1 MNFGLIDRVVIVT
14 GAAGAVGSVMAR
26 QLLGQGARVAL
37 VDRVPDALRS
47 EFGERAA
54 LHNAWI
60 ADATDLTDPA
70 AVARMV
76 DGTLQ
81 AFGRIDGLVNIAGG
95 YRAGAAVHEMT
106 LSDWDLMFAINVRS
120 ALLASRAVV
129 PHFLRQGSGA
139 IVNVG
144 SRAALAGVGDA
155 GAYSAAKAVVVRLTE
170 SMSAELKDRGVRI
183 NAVLP
188 SIVDTEANRAA
199 MPGADFGRWV
209 EPEALAAVILFL
221 LSDGARAIHG
231 AAIPVFGRA

>member
-1 MNFGLIDRVVIVT
+1 
-14 GAAGAVGSVMAR
+14 
-26 QLLGQGARVAL
+26 
-37 VDRVPDALRS
+37 
-47 EFGERAA
+47 
-54 LHNAWI
+54 
-60 ADATDLTDPA
+60 
-70 AVARMV
+70 MV

-95 YRAGAAVHEMT
+95 YRAGAPVHEMT
-106 LSDWDLMFAINVRS
+106 LSDWEFMFAINVRS

-144 SRAALAGVGDA
+144 SRSALAGVGDA

-188 SIVDTEANRAA
+188 SIIDTEANRAA
-199 MPGADFGRWV
+199 MPDADFGRWV
-209 EPEALAAVILFL
+209 EPEALSEVILFL

-231 AAIPVFGRA
+231 AALPVYGRA

>member
-14 GAAGAVGSVMAR
+14 GAAGALGAVVAR

-37 VDRVPDALRS
+37 ADLAPDAVRA

-54 LHNAWI
+54 SESAWV
-60 ADATDLTDPA
+60 APATDLTDPA

-95 YRAGAAVHEMT
+95 YRAGAPVHEMT
-106 LSDWDLMFAINVRS
+106 LSDWEFMFAINVRS

-144 SRAALAGVGDA
+144 SRSALAGVGDA

-188 SIVDTEANRAA
+188 SIIDTEVNRAA
-199 MPGADFGRWV
+199 MPDADFGRWV
-209 EPEALAAVILFL
+209 EPEALSEVILFL

-231 AAIPVFGRA
+231 AALPVYGRA

>member
-14 GAAGAVGSVMAR
+14 GAAGALGSVMAR

-37 VDRVPDALRS
+37 VDLVPDAVRS

-54 LHNAWI
+54 SQNAWV
-60 ADATDLTDPA
+60 ADATDLTDSA

-95 YRAGAAVHEMT
+95 YRAGAPVHEMT
-106 LSDWDLMFAINVRS
+106 LSDWELMFAINVRS

-139 IVNVG
+139 IVK
-144 SRAALAGVGDA
+144 VGDA

-170 SMSAELKDRGVRI
+170 SMSVELKDRGVRI
-183 NAVLP
+183 NSVLP
-188 SIVDTEANRAA
+188 SIIDTEANRAA

-209 EPEALAAVILFL
+209 DPVALAEVILFL

-231 AAIPVFGRA
+231 AAIPVFGRV